1 MPSFLPRA
9 LVSQGRAWSRE
20 GQGRTEL
27 ETEPEETGTQRNRNL
42 IGRGANAVETSS
54 LALALTPFKAVV
66 GMRGGGLA
74 TCSQGY
80 IFL

>member
-20 GQGRTEL
+20 GQSRTEL
-27 ETEPEETGTQRNRNL
+27 KTEPEETGTHRNRNL
-42 IGRGANAVETSS
+42 IFRGADTVGTSGPS
-54 LALALTPFKAVV
+54 LALNPFKAGV

-80 IFL
+80 RFL